1 MTTFEWILLIN
12 AITAFILVFLEEKRP
27 RKAVAWL
34 LLMFLLPIG
43 GIVLFIIFGQ
53 NLRKTKRASRKST
66 RDRKYVHDLIEAHRI
81 DYLTALSSLEKVGME
96 SHDDMVQL
104 LVNNGNSFL
113 THDNEAEVFSDGKEF
128 FDALFRAIEAAR
140 EHVHVQY
147 YIIRNDKLGR
157 SFLDLLRRKRAEG
170 VEVRLLVDG
179 MGTRLPP
186 RCYRSLHDAGVEV
199 EMFFPPLV
207 RMMPFLNHRINFR
220 NHRKIVVIDGRIG
233 FVGGYNVGDE
243 YLGKVRR
250 WGYWRDAALRLEGMA
265 AMALQLRFI
274 LDWNEASKDKM
285 DVEER
290 YFPKEAP
297 RRGKVPVQIV
307 SSGPDTPWAPIK
319 LSYLKMIHE
328 AEESVYIQSPYF
340 VPDESVRDAL
350 TMAALAGIDVRIM
363 IPDKPDHPFV
373 HWVSLSYL
381 CELLPSGVKGYMYGS
396 GFIHAKTAVVDGRIV
411 SIGSA
416 NWDVRSFELNFETN
430 AVLYSKELAGVQKD
444 AFLDDLS
451 RCCEVTVEGCE
462 GRPLLVRFRMFIS
475 RLFSAIL

>member
-1 MTTFEWILLIN
+1 MTTLDWILIIN
-12 AITAFILVFLEEKRP
+12 AIMAVLLVFLEEKRP
-27 RKAVAWL
+27 RKAVSWL

-43 GIVLFIIFGQ
+43 GIILFIIFGQ
-53 NLRKTKRASRKST
+53 NFRKTKQAYRKAE
-66 RDRKYVHDLIEAHRI
+66 RDRQYVRELIETHRI
-81 DYLTALSSLEKVGME
+81 DYLTQPYSLEAVGLG
-96 SHDDMVQL
+96 SHDDMVSL

-128 FDALFRAIEAAR
+128 FSALFKAIEGAR

-147 YIIRNDKLGR
+147 YIIRHDKLGR
-157 SFLDLLRRKRAEG
+157 SLLDLLMRKSREG

-186 RCYRSLHDAGVEV
+186 GRYRSLHDAGVKV
-199 EMFFPPLV
+199 ELFFPPLV
-207 RMMPFLNHRINFR
+207 RILPFLNHRINFR
-220 NHRKIVVIDGRIG
+220 NHRKIVVVDGRIG

-250 WGYWRDAALRLEGMA
+250 WGYWRDAALCLEGMA

-285 DVEER
+285 DVEDR
-290 YFPKEAP
+290 YFPQDAP
-297 RRGKVPVQIV
+297 RRGSVPVQIV

-350 TMAALAGIDVRIM
+350 IMAARSGVDVRIM

-381 CELLPSGVKGYMYGS
+381 CELLPAGVKGYMYGS

-416 NWDVRSFELNFETN
+416 NWDIRSFELNFETN
-430 AVLYSKELAGVQKD
+430 AVLYSKEMASVQKE

-451 RCCEVTVEGCE
+451 RCIEVTEAGCE
-462 GRPLLVRFRMFIS
+462 GRTLLVRFRMFVS
-475 RLFSAIL
+475 RLFAAIL

>member
-1 MTTFEWILLIN
+1 MTALDWILIIN
-12 AITAFILVFLEEKRP
+12 AILAVLLVFLEEKRP
-27 RKAVAWL
+27 RKAVSWL

-43 GIVLFIIFGQ
+43 GVVLFIIFGQ
-53 NLRKTKRASRKST
+53 NFRKTKQASRKAA
-66 RDRKYVHDLIEAHRI
+66 RDRKYVSELIEAHRI
-81 DYLTALSSLEKVGME
+81 DYLTGPSSLKNVGLE
-96 SHDDMVQL
+96 SHDDMVKL

-113 THDNEAEVFSDGKEF
+113 TQDNEAEVFSDGKEF
-128 FDALFRAIEAAR
+128 FDALFQAIEAAR

-147 YIIRNDKLGR
+147 YIIRHDKLGC
-157 SFLDLLRRKRAEG
+157 SFLDLLKRKSAEG
-170 VEVRLLVDG
+170 VDVRLLVDG
-179 MGTRLPP
+179 MGTRLPL
-186 RCYRSLHDAGVEV
+186 RCYRSLHEAGVKLEL
-199 EMFFPPLV
+199 FFPPFI
-207 RMMPFLNHRINFR
+207 RMLPFLNHRINFR

-290 YFPKEAP
+290 YFPLDP
-297 RRGKVPVQIV
+297 SHRGSVPVQIV
-307 SSGPDTPWAPIK
+307 SSGPDTPRAPIK

-350 TMAALAGIDVRIM
+350 IMAALSGVDVRIM

-430 AVLYSKELAGVQKD
+430 AVLYSEEVASQQKA
-444 AFLDDLS
+444 AFLDDVS
-451 RCCEVTVEGCE
+451 RCIEVTEKGCE

-475 RLFSAIL
+475 RLFAAIL

>member
-1 MTTFEWILLIN
+1 MTALDWILIIN
-12 AITAFILVFLEEKRP
+12 AILAVLLVFLEEKRP

-43 GIVLFIIFGQ
+43 GVVLFIIFGQ
-53 NLRKTKRASRKST
+53 NFRKTKQASRKAA
-66 RDRKYVHDLIEAHRI
+66 RDRKYVSELIEAHRI
-81 DYLTALSSLEKVGME
+81 DYLTGPSSLKNVGLE
-96 SHDDMVQL
+96 SHDDMVKL

-113 THDNEAEVFSDGKEF
+113 TQDNEAEVFSDGKEF
-128 FDALFRAIEAAR
+128 FDALFQAIEAAR

-147 YIIRNDKLGR
+147 YIIRHDKLGC
-157 SFLDLLRRKRAEG
+157 SFLDLLKRKSAEG
-170 VEVRLLVDG
+170 VDVRLLVDG
-179 MGTRLPP
+179 MGTRLPL
-186 RCYRSLHDAGVEV
+186 RCYRSLHEAGVKLEL
-199 EMFFPPLV
+199 FFPPFI
-207 RMMPFLNHRINFR
+207 RMLPFLNHRINFR

-290 YFPKEAP
+290 YFPLDP
-297 RRGKVPVQIV
+297 SHRGSVPVQIV
-307 SSGPDTPWAPIK
+307 SSGPDTPRAPIK

-350 TMAALAGIDVRIM
+350 IMAALSGVDVRIM

-430 AVLYSKELAGVQKD
+430 AVLYSEEVASQQKA
-444 AFLDDLS
+444 AFLDDVS
-451 RCCEVTVEGCE
+451 RCIEVTEKGCE

-475 RLFSAIL
+475 RLFAAIL